1 MLKKTIFIFILS
13 VFLCFNIIARAD
25 MVLQS
30 SSAVLVDAKTKTVLY
45 AKDENLIAIPASV
58 TKIMTML
65 LVLKAVD
72 EGKITLQDEV
82 TISEYASKMGGT
94 QLYIESGEKRKVDE
108 LMYGV
113 AVESANDAATALGE
127 YVAGSNENFVKM
139 MNEEAKNLD
148 MKNTVFKNANGLPE
162 EGHVTTAY
170 DIALMSCELVKYEK
184 IFDYTK
190 TWMIDIKVGLNNDK
204 NRTLANTNK
213 LLKRD
218 SAVDGLKTGY
228 TTEAMYC
235 MSCTKKQGDMR
246 LISVVMHAP
255 SSEVRFNEALQ
266 LLNYGFSN
274 YTGKYYVK
282 KNEKIGDVI
291 VNKGKDLTVEAI
303 ADSDIYDI
311 IEKGGEEDAD
321 IVIALDEKINA
332 PVSKGDILG
341 TVIVKKNDV
350 EIGECSLIAKTS
362 IDKLNI
368 FRYVIR
374 NIQIFFSYG
383 QSLTESTT

>member
-1 MLKKTIFIFILS
+1 MLKKTICIFILS
-13 VFLCFNIIARAD
+13 VFLCFNIIVSAD
-25 MVLQS
+25 MTLES
-30 SSAVLVDAKTKTVLY
+30 SSAILVDAKTKTVLY
-45 AKDENLIAIPASV
+45 AKDENLVSIPASV

-94 QLYIESGEKRKVDE
+94 QLYIEPGEKRKVDE

-127 YVAGSNENFVKM
+127 YVAGSNDNFVKM
-139 MNEEAKNLD
+139 MNEEAMSLN

-162 EGHVTTAY
+162 DGHVTTAY

-184 IFDYTK
+184 IFEYTK

-235 MSCTKKQGDMR
+235 MSCTKKQGEMR

-274 YTGKYYVK
+274 YIGKCYVEK
-282 KNEKIGDVI
+282 DEKIGDVI
-291 VNKGKDLTVEAI
+291 VNKGKDVTVEAV
-303 ADSDIYDI
+303 ADSEIYNV
-311 IEKGGEEDAD
+311 IEKGGEEEAD
-321 IVIALDEKINA
+321 IVITLEEKINA
-332 PVSKGDILG
+332 PVSKGDVLG
-341 TVIVKKNDV
+341 TVIAKKNNT
-350 EIGECSLIAKTS
+350 EIGQCNLIAKNNV
-362 IDKLNI
+362 DKLNI
-368 FRYVIR
+368 FHYVIR
-374 NIQIFFSYG
+374 NIHNFFSCNQNLAY
-383 QSLTESTT
+383 SE

>member
-1 MLKKTIFIFILS
+1 MWKKTIIIFILS
-13 VFLCFNIIARAD
+13 VFLCFNVIVSAN
-25 MVLQS
+25 MVLES
-30 SSAVLVDAKTKTVLY
+30 SSAVLIDAKTMKVLY
-45 AKDENLIAIPASV
+45 AKDENLISVPASV

-82 TISEYASKMGGT
+82 SISEYASKMGGT
-94 QLYIESGEKRKVDE
+94 QLFIEPGEKRKVDE

-127 YVAGSNENFVKM
+127 YIAGSNENFVKM
-139 MNEEAKNLD
+139 MNNEAEALG

-184 IFDYTK
+184 IFVYTK

-204 NRTLANTNK
+204 SRTLANTNK

-228 TTEAMYC
+228 TTEALYC

-255 SSEVRFNEALQ
+255 SSETRFNEALQ

-274 YTGKYYVK
+274 YIGKYYVK
-282 KNEKIGDVI
+282 QNEKIGDVQI
-291 VNKGKDLTVEAI
+291 NKGADLTVEAI
-303 ADSDIYDI
+303 ADNDIYNVI
-311 IEKGGEEDAD
+311 GKGETDDAD
-321 IVIALDEKINA
+321 IKITLKETINA
-332 PVSKGDILG
+332 PITKGDILG
-341 TVIVKKNDV
+341 TVIATNNTT
-350 EIGECSLIAKTS
+350 EIGQCNLIAKNS
-362 IDKLNI
+362 VEKLNI
-368 FRYVIR
+368 VHYVIR
-374 NIQIFFSYG
+374 NIKNFFFAIK
-383 QSLTESTT
+383 T

>member
-1 MLKKTIFIFILS
+1 MWKKTIIIFILS
-13 VFLCFNIIARAD
+13 VFLCFNVIVSAN
-25 MVLQS
+25 MVLES
-30 SSAVLVDAKTKTVLY
+30 SSAVLIDAKTMKVLY
-45 AKDENLIAIPASV
+45 AKDENLISVPASV

-82 TISEYASKMGGT
+82 SISEYASKMGGT
-94 QLYIESGEKRKVDE
+94 QLFIEPGEKRKVDE

-127 YVAGSNENFVKM
+127 YIAGSNENFVKM
-139 MNEEAKNLD
+139 MNDEATALG

-204 NRTLANTNK
+204 SRTLANTNK

-228 TTEAMYC
+228 TTEALYC

-255 SSEVRFNEALQ
+255 SSETRFNEALQ

-282 KNEKIGDVI
+282 QNEKLGDVP
-291 VNKGKDLTVEAI
+291 VNKGTDLTVEAI
-303 ADSDIYDI
+303 ADNDVYDVI
-311 IEKGGEEDAD
+311 IKGETDDAD
-321 IVIALDEKINA
+321 IKITLKETINA
-332 PVSKGDILG
+332 PITKGDILG
-341 TVIVKKNDV
+341 TVIVKNNNA
-350 EIGECSLIAKTS
+350 EIGQCNLIAKNS
-362 IDKLNI
+362 VEKLNI
-368 FRYVIR
+368 FYYVAR
-374 NIQIFFSYG
+374 NIKNFFFVIK
-383 QSLTESTT
+383 T